1 MGSKFIATCLSQA
14 RRRVLLPA
22 LISTRCFLHV
32 LCDTREGEWVEL
44 AWSPI
49 VSQSSECWENLS
61 VGSCVIAPYM
71 CPGKVCCSRIPPP
84 LSLFLSLS
92 LCFPFILLPR
102 SRSREK
108 QGAGLESASYQ
119 KNLEKRNCFLS
130 TTAAALVFSFF
141 FFSHTTVV
149 PHYPV
154 PGSICFFFFWGFEVS
169 LLQWLLQKKRC

>member
-1 MGSKFIATCLSQA
+1 MAIKQRLPWGSKFIATCLSQA

-44 AWSPI
+44 ACSPI

-61 VGSCVIAPYM
+61 VGSCVISPYM
-71 CPGKVCCSRIPPP
+71 CTGKVRAAHGSSLS

-102 SRSREK
+102 SRSRMK
-108 QGAGLESASYQ
+108 QGTGLESASYQ
-119 KNLEKRNCFLS
+119 KNLDKRNCFLS
-130 TTAAALVFSFF
+130 TTAAALVFYFFSTQQLCLIIRCLARFF
-141 FFSHTTVV
+141 FF
-149 PHYPV
+149 
-154 PGSICFFFFWGFEVS
+154 FFFGGFEVS
-169 LLQWLLQKKRC
+169 VLQ